1 MSGLEKIRDRI
12 IQDAKDA
19 AGEKIKEAEEKAS
32 EIKSEAVREAD
43 DIAKGIQQKTDSEI
57 KAYSER
63 VDSSIDL
70 EHRTRILAAK
80 QEIIG
85 DVIKEAKRR
94 ILALSD
100 HEYFDLI
107 LKLIEKNIREGEEG
121 VIYFSEEDFARI
133 PSGFSFDVNK
143 VAQANNGNLSI
154 SKETRKIGPGFVL
167 SYGGIEENCTFDALF
182 EEKKDDLT
190 DIVQTILFS

>member
-12 IQDAKDA
+12 LR
-19 AGEKIKEAEEKAS
+19 EAEEAAAEKMHEAEDKAS

-43 DIAKGIQQKTDSEI
+43 QIAKDVQAKAETEI

-85 DVIKEAKRR
+85 DVIDEAKKR
-94 ILALSD
+94 ILGLSD
-100 HEYFDLI
+100 REYFDLL
-107 LKLIEKNIREGEEG
+107 LKLMEKNIREGEG
-121 VIYFSEEDFARI
+121 VIYFSEEDHDRI
-133 PSGFSFDVNK
+133 PSGFSFEVQELAK
-143 VAQANNGNLSI
+143 KHGGELSI
-154 SKETRKIGPGFVL
+154 STECRKIGPGFVL

-182 EEKKDDLT
+182 AEKKDDLT

>member
-12 IQDAKDA
+12 LRDAEETA
-19 AGEKIKEAEEKAS
+19 AEKMKEAEDKAG

-43 DIAKGIQQKTDSEI
+43 EIARKAQAKAEAEV

-85 DVIKEAKRR
+85 DVINEARKR
-94 ILALSD
+94 ILSLNNR
-100 HEYFDLI
+100 EYFNLLLRLMD
-107 LKLIEKNIREGEEG
+107 KNIREGEG
-121 VIYFSEEDFARI
+121 VIYFSEHDHDRI
-133 PSGFSFDVNK
+133 PQGFSFEVKELAKKHGGD
-143 VAQANNGNLSI
+143 LSI
-154 SKETRKIGPGFVL
+154 SKECRKIGPGFIL
-167 SYGGIEENCTFDALF
+167 SYGGIEENCTLDALF
-182 EEKKDDLT
+182 AEKKDDLT
-190 DIVQTILFS
+190 DLVQTILFS

>member
-12 IQDAKDA
+12 LKDA
-19 AGEKIKEAEEKAS
+19 EEAAAEKMREAEEKAS
-32 EIKSEAVREAD
+32 KIKSEAVREAGE
-43 DIAKGIQQKTDSEI
+43 IAKNVQAKAESEI

-85 DVIKEAKRR
+85 DVIDEAKRR
-94 ILALSD
+94 ILSLSD
-100 HEYFDLI
+100 REYFDLL
-107 LKLIEKNIREGEEG
+107 LKLMEKNIREGEG
-121 VIYFSEEDFARI
+121 VIYFSEEDHRRI
-133 PSGFSFDVNK
+133 PSGFSFEVQELAEKHGGD
-143 VAQANNGNLSI
+143 LSI
-154 SKETRKIGPGFVL
+154 SAECRKIGPGFVL

-182 EEKKDDLT
+182 AEKKDDLT

>member
-12 IQDAKDA
+12 IQDAKGTAD
-19 AGEKIKEAEEKAS
+19 EKIKEAESKAS
-32 EIKSEAVREAD
+32 EIKSQAVREAD
-43 DIAKGIQQKTDSEI
+43 DIAKSMEAKTDAEI

-63 VDSSIDL
+63 VDSAIDL

-80 QEIIG
+80 QELIG
-85 DVIKEAKRR
+85 DIITEAKKR
-94 ILALSD
+94 IKNLKD
-100 HEYFDLI
+100 REYCELI
-107 LKLIEKNIREGEEG
+107 LKLIEKNMRKGEEG
-121 VIYFSEEDFARI
+121 VIYFSDEDFKRI

-143 VAQANNGNLSI
+143 VAAKNGGELSI
-154 SKETRKIGPGFVL
+154 SKETRKIGSGFVL

>member
-12 IQDAKDA
+12 IQDAKGTAD
-19 AGEKIKEAEEKAS
+19 EKIKEAESKAS
-32 EIKSEAVREAD
+32 EIKSQAVREAD
-43 DIAKGIQQKTDSEI
+43 DIAKSMEAKTDAEI

-63 VDSSIDL
+63 VDSAIDL

-80 QEIIG
+80 QELIG
-85 DVIKEAKRR
+85 DIITEAKKR
-94 ILALSD
+94 IMNLKD
-100 HEYFDLI
+100 REYCELI
-107 LKLIEKNIREGEEG
+107 LKLIEKNMRKGEEG
-121 VIYFSEEDFARI
+121 VIYFSDDDFKRI

-143 VAQANNGNLSI
+143 VAAKNGGELSI
-154 SKETRKIGPGFVL
+154 SKETRKIGSGFVL